1 MGKYLSAIALALF
14 AMVSASPSTFKER
27 FQRQREELTFSI
39 PRIQQQKCEVCRMI
53 MVEVNSRLLSERW
66 VNATAILLGD
76 DTKWVAT

>member
-1 MGKYLSAIALALF
+1 MGKYLIAIALALF
-14 AMVSASPSTFKER
+14 ALASASSGTFKER
-27 FQRQREELTFSI
+27 FQRQRDVTFSM

>member
-1 MGKYLSAIALALF
+1 MGKYLIALALALF
-14 AMVSASPSTFKER
+14 AVSSESLVTFKER
-27 FQRQREELTFSI
+27 FQRQKEVTFSI

-53 MVEVNSRLLSERW
+53 MVEVNSRLLSDRW